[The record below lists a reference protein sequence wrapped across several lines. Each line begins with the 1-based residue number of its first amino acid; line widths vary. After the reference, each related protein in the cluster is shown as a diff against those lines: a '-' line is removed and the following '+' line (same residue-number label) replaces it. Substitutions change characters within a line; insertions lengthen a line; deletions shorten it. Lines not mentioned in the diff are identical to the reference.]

1 MLMSP
6 QIKLFLV
13 IGSLFLAFAVVF
25 GAFGAHALRQQV
37 PEQAIGTWQTGV
49 LYQFMHGFGLL
60 IIGVL
65 LLRFPE
71 LTGLKVAGVLFIVG
85 ILFFSG
91 SLYGLV
97 LTNWRWL
104 GPITPLGGLCFI
116 AGWVSMAWGL
126 FRLPA

>member
-1 MLMSP
+1 MSP

-13 IGSLFLAFAVVF
+13 TGCLFLAFAVIF

-37 PEQAIGTWQTGV
+37 AEAAIATWQTGV
-49 LYQFMHGFGLL
+49 LYQFIHGLGLL
-60 IIGVL
+60 FIGSL

-71 LTGLKVAGVLFIVG
+71 LTGFKVAGILFIVG
-85 ILFFSG
+85 MLFFSG

-116 AGWVSMAWGL
+116 AGWVSLLWSL
-126 FRLPA
+126 IRLPS

>member
-1 MLMSP
+1 MPMSP

-13 IGSLFLAFAVVF
+13 IGSLFLAFAVAF

-37 PEQAIGTWQTGV
+37 PEQSIATWQTGV

-71 LTGLKVAGVLFIVG
+71 LTGLKVAGVLFIIG

-97 LTNWRWL
+97 LANWRWL

-116 AGWVSMAWGL
+116 AGWVSMAWSL

>member
-1 MLMSP
+1 MSP

-13 IGSLFLAFAVVF
+13 TGCLFLAFAVIF

-37 PEQAIGTWQTGV
+37 TEQAIATWQTGV

-71 LTGLKVAGVLFIVG
+71 VNGLKISGVLFIVG

-116 AGWVSMAWGL
+116 AGWTSFAWSIV
-126 FRLPA
+126 RLPSS